1 MTDMEQ
7 QQKEARKKALKLLEH
22 MDRTEKGLYDRLLR
36 AGFSEELSADA
47 VAYVKDYGYVDDKRY
62 AMNYLMYRIHEK
74 SRQKLFQELQQ
85 KGISRQIIQT
95 AWEEMAELEE
105 PDERKLLRQM
115 IEKKCQSGSRLDEK
129 EMRRLFGYLAR
140 RGFRS
145 GDIFSVL
152 EEMDISQQFPE

>member
-36 AGFSEELSADA
+36 AGFSEVLAADA
-47 VAYVKDYGYVDDKRY
+47 LAYVKDYGYIDDTRY
-62 AMNYLMYRIHEK
+62 ATNYIMYRIHDK
-74 SRQKLFQELQQ
+74 SRQKIFQELQQ
-85 KGISRQIIQT
+85 KGIDRQTIQN
-95 AWEEMAELEE
+95 AWEEASELEE
-105 PDERKLLRQM
+105 PDERELLRRM
-115 IEKKCQSGSRLDEK
+115 VEKKYEPGTQLDEK

-152 EEMDISQQFPE
+152 EEMGISQE

>member
-1 MTDMEQ
+1 MTYDMEQ

-36 AGFSEELSADA
+36 AGFSEVLAADA
-47 VAYVKDYGYVDDKRY
+47 VAYVKDYGYIDDRRY
-62 AMNYLMYRIHEK
+62 ALNYIMYRIHDK

-85 KGISRQIIQT
+85 KGVSRQVIQE
-95 AWEEMAELEE
+95 AWEEASELEE
-105 PDERKLLRQM
+105 PDERLLLRRM
-115 IEKKCQSGSRLDEK
+115 VEKKYAPGSSLDEK

-140 RGFRS
+140 RGFKS

-152 EEMDISQQFPE
+152 EEMGIS